1 MLDLSNIILHELI
14 KFIIAFHLGS
24 LIFFSSII
32 APTTFT
38 SLKEVDARKFV
49 RKVFPR
55 LYMWSI
61 ITNSFIFISIFYLFD
76 LSFLH
81 LLSGLVLV
89 GYIYSR
95 QVLMPKINE
104 VSDQGKKS
112 FNRFKTLHS
121 LSVLIFISQ
130 KFILAFI
137 YIKI

>member
-121 LSVLIFISQ
+121 ISVLIFISQ